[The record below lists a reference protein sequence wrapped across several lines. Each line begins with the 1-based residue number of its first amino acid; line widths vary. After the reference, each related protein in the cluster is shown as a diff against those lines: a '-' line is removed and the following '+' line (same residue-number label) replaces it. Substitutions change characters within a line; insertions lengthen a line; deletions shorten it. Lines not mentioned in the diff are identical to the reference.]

1 MQKVQNKKVINRLS
15 SRTVAAKG
23 KKNLVTIFAI
33 MLTTVLFTTLF
44 TIGNSMIQ
52 SFQEST
58 MRQVGGKN
66 MAGVKFI
73 LPQDYEILSKDLKV
87 KNPSYRILVGNAVNE
102 ELMKVSTE
110 VNYAEDENAKSTFCY
125 PQEGTMPRKRLEV
138 ATSTLVLDALGIPHK
153 VGEKIPLKIDIDGKH
168 ITEEFVLSGFWEG
181 DTVAMAQECWISREY
196 CDEVAPT
203 PEKSHYDGE
212 RQKYAGYWM
221 MDFDYAN
228 SWNIENKTIDLLE
241 RHGYDSNVISYGTN
255 WAYMSADVDG
265 QTIGFFGA
273 FIGLIFASGYLIIYN
288 IFSLNVTGD
297 IKSYGLLKTIG
308 TTEKQLKKLVRRQA
322 GFLSAIG
329 IPCGLLL
336 GTVIGKWLFPIVVKN
351 FELGSVVEFSVHPLV
366 LLGAGAF
373 AFFTVWIS
381 CNKPCKMAAKVSP
394 VEAVRYTD
402 SSSYHRKKERKV
414 RKVNAPSFAWAN
426 LGRNR
431 KKVVI
436 VVASLSL
443 SMILLNSVYTMIQGF
458 DMDKYVGQSL
468 VGDAIVTD
476 ASVLNLG
483 TSERTFDGITPEIKK
498 ELETMDGILEVHNV
512 YFTKCNVKLSQKA
525 KEGFNSFVEK
535 YPEYFAET
543 YAQQELA
550 SLKEDVIPWNDVYGV
565 DSWGMEQLGHYKGEL
580 DWEKF
585 KTGNYCFINTF
596 GLSWELEEPLLGM
609 YCDVGDKLS
618 IELPDGTMK
627 EYEVMAIGDMPYPM
641 TNRCFSFLGMQVI
654 LPQQECLKFMDSE
667 GALMSVLIQEK
678 DGTFSIDRALEQ
690 YTEQV
695 HKNLISVSKTTYQEE
710 FQDMVQMFW
719 IVGGGLSL
727 VLALIGILNF
737 VNAIVTGI
745 LARKQELA
753 MMEAVG
759 MTGKQMKLMLSWE
772 GVLYAVFTLVLS
784 VTVGAFFDCF
794 LLEKVAGEMW
804 FFTNHFTI
812 VPILLCMPILLLVSS
827 IIPIVAYNHMKKTSV
842 VERLR
847 ETCL

>member
-1 MQKVQNKKVINRLS
+1 MQKVQNNKVINCLS

-23 KKNLVTIFAI
+23 KKNLVTILAI

-44 TIGNSMIQ
+44 TIGSSMIQ

-58 MRQVGGKN
+58 MRQVGTKS

-73 LPQDYEILSKDLKV
+73 LPKDYETLSKDSKV
-87 KNPSYRILVGNAVNE
+87 KNPSYRILAGTAENE
-102 ELMKVSTE
+102 ELLKLSTE
-110 VNYAEDENAKSTFCY
+110 VSYAEDENAKSTFCY
-125 PQEGTMPRKRLEV
+125 PQEGTMPRKQLDL

-153 VGEKIPLKIDIDGKH
+153 VGEKVPLKLSIDGKH

-181 DTVAMAQECWISREY
+181 DTVAMAQQCWISKEY
-196 CDEVAPT
+196 CDVVAPA
-203 PEKSHYDGE
+203 PEESYYEGE
-212 RQKYAGYWM
+212 SDRYAGYWM

-241 RHGYDSNVISYGTN
+241 RHGYDSNQIAYGTN
-255 WAYMSADVDG
+255 WAYMSADADG
-265 QTIGFFGA
+265 QTIGFFVA

-329 IPCGLLL
+329 IPCGLIL

-351 FELGSVVEFSVHPLV
+351 FQLGSVVEFSIHPLV
-366 LLGAGAF
+366 LVGAGAF

-402 SSSYHRKKERKV
+402 SSSYHKKKERKV
-414 RKVNAPSFAWAN
+414 RKVNTISFAWAN

-443 SMILLNSVYTMIQGF
+443 SMIILNSVYTMIQGF
-458 DMDKYVGQSL
+458 DMDKYVGQYI
-468 VGDAIVTD
+468 VGDALVTD
-476 ASVLNLG
+476 ASILNSSV
-483 TSERTFDGITPEIKK
+483 SERTIDGITPEIKK
-498 ELETMDGILEVHNV
+498 ELETMDGIQEVHNV
-512 YFTKCNVKLSQKA
+512 YFTGGNIKLSQKA
-525 KEGFNSFVEK
+525 KEDFNRFVEES
-535 YPEYFAET
+535 PQYFSDV
-543 YAQQELA
+543 YAQQELETFQ
-550 SLKEDVIPWNDVYGV
+550 EDAIPWNHVYGV
-565 DSWGMEQLGHYKGEL
+565 DSWGMEQLNYYKGEP

-585 KTGNYCFINTF
+585 KTGNYCLINTF
-596 GLSWELEEPLLGM
+596 GLAWELEEPLSGM

-618 IELPDGTMK
+618 IELSDGTTK
-627 EYEVMAIGDMPYPM
+627 EYEVLAIADIPYAM
-641 TNRCFSFLGMQVI
+641 TSRYFSFLGIQVI
-654 LPQQECLKFMDSE
+654 LPEQEWIKVMDSE
-667 GALMSVLIQEK
+667 NALLSVLIQEK
-678 DGTFSIDRALEQ
+678 DSTISMEHTLEQ
-690 YTEQV
+690 YTGQIR
-695 HKNLISVSKTTYQEE
+695 KNLMAVSKATYQEE
-710 FQDMVQMFW
+710 FKDMVHMFW
-719 IVGGGLSL
+719 IVGGSLSL

-737 VNAIVTGI
+737 INAVVTGI

-772 GVLYAVFTLVLS
+772 GILYAGFTMVFS
-784 VTVGAFFDCF
+784 VAVGAFFNRF
-794 LLEKVAGEMW
+794 LLESVVGEMW

-812 VPILLCMPILLLVSS
+812 APILLCMSILLLLSC
-827 IIPIVAYNHMKKTSV
+827 IIPVIAYENMKKTSV

-847 ETCL
+847 ETFS